1 MYFDRFD
8 ICEAHYMFAMLW
20 HDGAFSNSHKWGK
33 LYSKFAQLEKIGF
46 RPSPCL
52 SNPKDLDTNAR
63 EIYRQLVVNHCGIK
77 STAPTHQ

>member
-20 HDGAFSNSHKWGK
+20 HDGAFSNSHKWR
-33 LYSKFAQLEKIGF
+33 LYHNLTQLEQMGF

-77 STAPTHQ
+77 STAPTQQ